1 MTHTASRALR
11 RLAVGAVALSVVLV
25 ATPAPAAEPYY
36 AGKTIEIV
44 VPFGP
49 GGGTD
54 VWSRFVAPYLER
66 HVPGNPRV
74 VVKNVAGGESITGA
88 NSFADSAR
96 PDGLTLLATSA
107 TTAFHYLL
115 GRPQVRYDFTKLT
128 PVIVTATGGVVYT
141 SPRTGIRTPQELL
154 KPATPL
160 VYGGISATGLDL
172 VTLLSFELLRLD
184 VRSVLGFEG
193 RGPARLAFE
202 RGETTIDYQTT
213 TAYQTQVAPL
223 VAQGKATPLM
233 SFGLLT
239 SPGVVERDPTVPS
252 LPTVAEVYQ
261 QLYQRAP
268 EGQVWRAYLAF
279 MAAGFAYQKALWA
292 PDGTPEAA
300 LDALYGGARAL
311 IDSAEFKE
319 KSRKLME
326 GYPTYPGNA
335 VEKPVREALTLPDDV
350 RKFAR
355 DLVAARY
362 GVKF

>member
-1 MTHTASRALR
+1 MARSASRGPWCFVFGVA
-11 RLAVGAVALSVVLV
+11 ALSAMLFAV
-25 ATPAPAAEPYY
+25 PAQAAEPYY
-36 AGKTIEIV
+36 ASKTIEIV

-54 VWSRFVAPYLER
+54 VWARFIAPYLQK
-66 HVPGNPRV
+66 HISGNPRV
-74 VVKNVAGGESITGA
+74 IVKNIPGGESITGA

-96 PDGLTLLATSA
+96 PDGMTLLATSA

-115 GRPQVRYDFTKLT
+115 GRPQVRYDFTKLK
-128 PVIVTATGGVVYT
+128 PVIVTATGGVVYAT
-141 SPRTGIRTPQELL
+141 PRAGIRTPQDLL

-172 VTLLSFELLRLD
+172 VALLSFELLKLD
-184 VRSVLGFEG
+184 VRAVLGFEG

-223 VAQGKATPLM
+223 ISQGKVTPLM
-233 SFGLLT
+233 TFGLLT
-239 SPGVVERDPTVPS
+239 GPGVIERDPTVPD
-252 LPTVAEVYQ
+252 LPTVPEVYQ
-261 QLYQRAP
+261 QIYRRAP
-268 EGQVWRAYLAF
+268 DGEVWKAYLAF

-292 PDGTPEAA
+292 PEGTPGEA
-300 LDALYGGARAL
+300 LDAFYQGARQL
-311 IDSAEFKE
+311 IDSQEFKE
-319 KSRKLME
+319 KSREIME
-326 GYPTYPGNA
+326 GYPTYPGNV
-335 VEKPVREALTLPDDV
+335 VEKAVREALTLPDDV

-355 DLVAARY
+355 NLVTTKY

>member
-1 MTHTASRALR
+1 MARHATARPR
-11 RLAVGAVALSVVLV
+11 RLVAGLLALGAAL
-25 ATPAPAAEPYY
+25 APLPTHAARPYY
-36 AGKTIEIV
+36 AGKTVEIV

-54 VWSRFVAPYLER
+54 VWARFVAPYLQK

-74 VVKNVAGGESITGA
+74 IVKNIPGGESITGA
-88 NSFADSAR
+88 NAFADSAR
-96 PDGLTLLATSA
+96 PDGLALLATSA

-115 GRPQVRYDFTKLT
+115 GRPQVRYDFAKLT
-128 PVIVTATGGVVYT
+128 PVIVTATGGVIYAA
-141 SPRTGIRTPQELL
+141 PRAGIRTPADLL
-154 KPATPL
+154 KPAAPL

-172 VTLLSFELLRLD
+172 VTLLSFELLKLD
-184 VRSVLGFEG
+184 VRVVLGFEG

-213 TAYQTQVAPL
+213 TAYQTQVVPL

-239 SPGVVERDPTVPS
+239 APGTVERDPTVPD
-252 LPTVAEVYQ
+252 LPTVPEVYQ
-261 QLYQRAP
+261 QLYKRP
-268 EGQVWRAYLAF
+268 PSGEVWRAYLAF

-292 PDGTPEAA
+292 PDGTPREA
-300 LDALYGGARAL
+300 LEALYEGARQL

-319 KSRKLME
+319 KSRELME

-335 VEKPVREALTLPDDV
+335 IERAVREALTLPDDV
-350 RKFAR
+350 RAFAR
-355 DLVAARY
+355 TLVSTKY